1 MNILFA
7 IGQVIALA
15 GLVYGAILCI
25 TWREETDGKT
35 AVSKPRAKTQAAQ
48 PIVSHRQYA
57 AAAETDPA
65 S

>member
-7 IGQVIALA
+7 IGQAIALA

-25 TWREETDGKT
+25 TWREEKDGGT
-35 AVSKPRAKTQAAQ
+35 VPSKLRANTPAAQ
-48 PIVSHRQYA
+48 PMASHRQYV

>member
-15 GLVYGAILCI
+15 GLVYGAILCV
-25 TWREETDGKT
+25 TWREEYRDETVG
-35 AVSKPRAKTQAAQ
+35 SKPRVNAQ
-48 PIVSHRQYA
+48 PAQPVASHRQYV